1 MLPIIIGFI
10 MLCLNMLLLTY
21 RYGYAMYNV
30 QEVVFTTSPIYIL
43 IASVL
48 PVIWWLYSTKEDT
61 FNFYDRKKLT
71 LKLVI
76 ANATMC
82 VGQTIWTFVFD
93 TLVFKICK
101 IPTGRNLD
109 AKMLFILCRLA
120 LIGVTGLFAYA
131 IFAIVR
137 RVKENEEIVE
147 NIENIRWQ
155 QLFDTRKNKDVAFD
169 LNILRDMKTG
179 KPILI
184 KENDRFVHT
193 FTLGN
198 SGTGKTS
205 STFIPAIICDL
216 NTKLRNMS
224 KRVPLEMKF
233 VKEGKGKA
241 YKNGNGVSTEYDVV
255 AKKEYADELEQIR
268 KKYPDCGITV
278 MAPNN
283 AMNKDIIKLAAARNM
298 KVNVL
303 DPAVN
308 YKNKNVRMVGLNPFY
323 VEPGLD
329 KEQRQIYIK
338 NKAQTFAEVLLAVND
353 IQGKGGDPYFRGI
366 NESVT
371 TNAAVMCMLY
381 AVLNG
386 KQTNIT
392 QIQSVISDFGKLKPI
407 IEDIEDKL
415 HMKVIVHELETKSNQ
430 RKDNKRDMDRD
441 DIQEPVFDEDATD
454 DIIFY
459 PLTDESEIPEEYRE
473 QGVTLDE
480 YSELLKREAEGYAE
494 NIHFVKQELL
504 GAGAEKMF
512 EQARGLRNI
521 LSNLL
526 LDVRVKRALSAPEEN
541 LLDFDKAFARGEIT
555 LINTAIEFGAQSSTA
570 LGLFILLLMKLA
582 VVRRPAE
589 NRMNHFVYI
598 DEAAQYMHPVYEDMF
613 ALYRQY
619 RLSANIAIQSLSQF
633 KKNATTQYL
642 RDVIMGSGVHIVFG
656 RVSPEEMKIY
666 EQMAGIEHKESIQTS
681 INSNSELDVNYNV
694 TKSKRRTV
702 EDKSAVAGDKIR
714 MRGFQEVTVYAI
726 DEGRVL
732 KGKHAKTTFP
742 KPSDFKDQNVPDYSF
757 DKYSV
762 DGPSKGRVIEMPK
775 ANKTAKEDMKKY
787 KTSQQVHNYRNE
799 DDAIE
804 TLPLN
809 NLEDIQSLASD
820 DVVKQR
826 LGNAS
831 MLLANVDIRR
841 SYSSDSDIEEEP
853 IEILNPSLLAA
864 NKEKVSDN
872 KVVRIDKMPNSSKK
886 KQPKSKIDENTDFS
900 DFFNEDNDND
910 SADTTEEDALDEL
923 LAELNG
929 ERRSI

>member
-1 MLPIIIGFI
+1 
-10 MLCLNMLLLTY
+10 
-21 RYGYAMYNV
+21 MYNV
-30 QEVVFTTSPIYIL
+30 QEIVLTTSPIYIL

-48 PVIWWLYSTKEDT
+48 PVIWWLYSTKEDS

-76 ANATMC
+76 TNATMC

-109 AKMLFILCRLA
+109 SKMLFILCRLA
-120 LIGVTGLFAYA
+120 LIGITGLFAYA

-147 NIENIRWQ
+147 NIENVRWQ

-224 KRVPLEMKF
+224 KRIPLEIKF
-233 VKEGKGKA
+233 IKEGKGKA
-241 YKNGNGVSTEYDVV
+241 YKNDNGPTTEYDVIP
-255 AKKEYADELEQIR
+255 KKEYSDELEQIR
-268 KKYPDCGITV
+268 KRYPDCGITV

-308 YKNKNVRMVGLNPFY
+308 YKNKNVKMVGLNPFY
-323 VEPGLD
+323 VEHGLD

-407 IEDIEDKL
+407 IEDIEEKL
-415 HMKVIVHELETKSNQ
+415 HMKVIVHELETKTNQ
-430 RKDNKRDMDRD
+430 RKDRRDVDRD
-441 DIQEPVFDEDATD
+441 DIQEPTFDEDATD

-459 PLTDESEIPEEYRE
+459 PLTDESEIPEEYRQ
-473 QGVTLDE
+473 QGVSLEE
-480 YSELLKREAEGYAE
+480 YSEMLKREAEGYAE

-582 VVRRPAE
+582 VVRRPSE

-666 EQMAGIEHKESIQTS
+666 EQMAGIEHKETIQTA

-732 KGKHAKTTFP
+732 KGKHAKASFP
-742 KPSDFKDQNVPDYSF
+742 KPSDFKNQNVPDYSF
-757 DKYSV
+757 DKYSKE
-762 DGPSKGRVIEMPK
+762 GSPKGKIIEMPK
-775 ANKTAKEDMKKY
+775 ANKTAKEDLKKY
-787 KTSQQVHNYRNE
+787 KTTQQVHNYRNE
-799 DDAIE
+799 EDAIE

-809 NLEDIQSLASD
+809 ELEDIQSLASD

-841 SYSSDSDIEEEP
+841 SYTSSPETEDTP
-853 IEILNPSLLAA
+853 IEVLNPSLLAA
-864 NKEKVSDN
+864 KTEKINENRVA
-872 KVVRIDKMPNSSKK
+872 RADKIQKNTPIAKK
-886 KQPKSKIDENTDFS
+886 PKSQADENTNFN
-900 DFFNEDNDND
+900 DFFDDDNENESTDM
-910 SADTTEEDALDEL
+910 SEEDALDEL

-929 ERRSI
+929 EKRSM